1 MKKGKV
7 FTVILMGIVMTTG
20 GKMTEFNTEV
30 KADISSEFEIPQA
43 DEAGRIG
50 ASMPYLRYDSKDA
63 EIGNGAK
70 IEESVKSERTKIAS
84 QASQQSYVSLPVKNS
99 YAEWTAVKSGSGVTM
114 RFTMPDSTD
123 GKGLTGSLDVYVN
136 GEFCQKV
143 DLTSYYMWQYFAGGN
158 PSDKNNGGVP
168 CFAFDE
174 VHFILNKTLN
184 PGTK

>member
-99 YAEWTAVKSGSGVTM
+99 YAEWTAVKSGSGSDHADHFHYLLHAFLQRGNLPVESLG
-114 RFTMPDSTD
+114 RLCLL
-123 GKGLTGSLDVYVN
+123 GAGSLLCIHEITILGYP
-136 GEFCQKV
+136 
-143 DLTSYYMWQYFAGGN
+143 LL
-158 PSDKNNGGVP
+158 
-168 CFAFDE
+168 CFTFS
-174 VHFILNKTLN
+174 
-184 PGTK
+184 

>member
-1 MKKGKV
+1 
-7 FTVILMGIVMTTG
+7 MTTG

-143 DLTSYYMWQYFAGGN
+143 DLTSYYMWQ
-158 PSDKNNGGVP
+158 
-168 CFAFDE
+168 
-174 VHFILNKTLN
+174 
-184 PGTK
+184 

>member
-84 QASQQSYVSLPVKNS
+84 QASQQSSVIVPVKNS
-99 YAEWTAVKSGSGVTM
+99 YSDWTAVNRGWAS
-114 RFTMPDSTD
+114 
-123 GKGLTGSLDVYVN
+123 
-136 GEFCQKV
+136 
-143 DLTSYYMWQYFAGGN
+143 
-158 PSDKNNGGVP
+158 
-168 CFAFDE
+168 
-174 VHFILNKTLN
+174 
-184 PGTK
+184 